1 MIYRIANIMK
11 VIFLDI
17 DGVLNSDAY
26 AVRYQEEILREK
38 GYHIFV
44 DPEAVNRVKKIC
56 DETGAKIILSSSWRM
71 FDLKN
76 TLKDLNIYRDL
87 KPIIDY
93 IIGITPRLNCDRR
106 GTEINYVIPRVD
118 ECVEKGLIAEQ
129 YKGEKIDF
137 YIIID
142 DDDDM
147 IGFQHDLLIQTDYMV
162 GLTDDDTDKA
172 IDLLNTGGTIQDVVA
187 KHFVDWLNTKPKFQD
202 HNDIPEIPNLGKEY
216 TNKYFV
222 SAFIEH
228 GAIPKEDLI
237 VGQTYIG
244 SCRNAHEAVW
254 DGKEFIYK
262 RTKFGSTFDESINHF
277 QDDDGS
283 DIFIPIRIKENE

>member
-1 MIYRIANIMK
+1 MK

-26 AVRYQEEILREK
+26 AVRYHKEVLKEK

-44 DPEAVNRVKKIC
+44 DPNAVNRVKRIC

-76 TLKDLNIYRDL
+76 TLKDLNLYRDL

-118 ECVEKGLIAEQ
+118 GCVEKGLIAEQ

-147 IGFQHDLLIQTDYMV
+147 VGFQHDLLIRTDYMV
-162 GLTDDDTDKA
+162 GLTDDDMDKA
-172 IDLLNTGGTIQDVVA
+172 IDLLNNGGTIKDVQA
-187 KHFVDWLNTKPKFQD
+187 KHFVDWLNTKPKFQEP
-202 HNDIPEIPNLGKEY
+202 NDIPEMPNLGKEY
-216 TNKYFV
+216 TDKYFTK
-222 SAFIEH
+222 AFIEH
-228 GAIPKEDLI
+228 GAIPIDQLE
-237 VGQTYIG
+237 VGKTYIG
-244 SCRNAHEAVW
+244 KCRNAHEALWNGEVFVY
-254 DGKEFIYK
+254 E
-262 RTKFGSTFDESINHF
+262 RNKFGSSYYEEVEHF
-277 QDDDGS
+277 QDDEGYDV
-283 DIFIPIRIKENE
+283 FIPIKVKE

>member
-1 MIYRIANIMK
+1 MK

-26 AVRYQEEILREK
+26 AARYHKEILREK

-76 TLKDLNIYRDL
+76 TIEDLNRYRDL
-87 KPIIDY
+87 RPIIDL
-93 IIGITPRLNCDRR
+93 IIGITPRLICDRR
-106 GTEINYVIPRVD
+106 GTEINYVIPRID
-118 ECVEKGLIAEQ
+118 ECIEKGLIDEK
-129 YKGEKIDF
+129 YKGEKIDL

-142 DDDDM
+142 DNDDM
-147 IGFQHDLLIQTDYMV
+147 VSFQQDLLIHVDSWK
-162 GLTDDDTDKA
+162 GLTDEDADKA
-172 IDLLNTGGTIQDVVA
+172 IDLLNNGGTIQDVVA

-202 HNDIPEIPNLGKEY
+202 HNDIPHIPNLGKEY
-216 TNKYFV
+216 TDKYFV
-222 SAFIEH
+222 SALIEH

-237 VGQTYIG
+237 VGRTYIG

-254 DGKEFIYK
+254 NGEEFVYK
-262 RTKFGSTFDESINHF
+262 RRKFGSTFDESINHF
-277 QDDDGS
+277 QDDDEY
-283 DIFIPIRIKENE
+283 DVFIPIKIKEHE